1 MPGKTI
7 LEIPVPEQEQ
17 MLAQLR
23 AARYGHL
30 LALHVLLLCAAGWG
44 PSAIAAALFCSRTS
58 VYRVVAAYRRGHL
71 DLGLEADGAVP
82 PRVERVSLKR
92 SLLALLKRAPAAF
105 GWCRTRWSCACL
117 AAELKARRG
126 VALAKETVRR
136 WLHEAGYVWKR
147 ARYAAR
153 DDDPERAR
161 KLARIRQLRETLPR
175 KAAPFFADELD
186 IHLLP
191 KLGYEWML
199 KGTQTEVMTPGQNR
213 KNYLAGALNFAT
225 GKLLAVV
232 GERKNQWL
240 FLELLRRIEQ
250 ACPVAKFTKIYVV
263 ADNYGI
269 HKTQAVAPW
278 LARHPRFGL
287 VFLPSY
293 CPRANPIERVF
304 GDVHDKCT
312 RNHKR
317 DVQSL
322 REFRQKIAPGMRVS
336 YAPAERGSKLRLN
349 RPASGWFGWLR
360 PAYAAAAAVVLLAV
374 LVAVF
379 SLGNRRAD
387 EQQAQVLQP
396 TGESRV
402 ARPDKS
408 PVSTPPIIANEYV
421 TSTESGSQANNN
433 SGNMNSAT
441 PSPPRIAPT
450 QAHTRSPVRRDIENS
465 SSSTATVAE
474 LNDGDRCCC
483 IRGRGGGTSASL
495 DA

>member
-17 MLAQLR
+17 MLARLR

-71 DLGLEADGAVP
+71 DLGLEADAAP
-82 PRVERVSLKR
+82 PRVARASLKR
-92 SLLALLKRAPAAF
+92 SLVALLKRAPQAF
-105 GWCRTRWSCACL
+105 GWCRTRWGCACL

-126 VALAKETVRR
+126 VAVSQDTVRR

-147 ARYAAR
+147 ARHAAR
-153 DDDPERAR
+153 DDDPERAQ
-161 KLARIRQLRETLPR
+161 KLARIRQLCETLPR
-175 KAAPFFADELD
+175 NAALFFADELD

-232 GERKNQWL
+232 GERKHRWL
-240 FLELLRRIEQ
+240 FINLLRRIEQ

-269 HKTQAVAPW
+269 HKAQAVALW
-278 LARHPRFGL
+278 LAQHPRFEL
-287 VFLPSY
+287 VFLPGY
-293 CPRANPIERVF
+293 CPRANPIERAF
-304 GDVHDKCT
+304 GDAHDKCT

-317 DVQSL
+317 
-322 REFRQKIAPGMRVS
+322 REL
-336 YAPAERGSKLRLN
+336 AE
-349 RPASGWFGWLR
+349 
-360 PAYAAAAAVVLLAV
+360 
-374 LVAVF
+374 LVADVKAHLRWNGPWRYRL
-379 SLGNRRAD
+379 S
-387 EQQAQVLQP
+387 EIYY
-396 TGESRV
+396 
-402 ARPDKS
+402 
-408 PVSTPPIIANEYV
+408 TPEVEAALVP
-421 TSTESGSQANNN
+421 
-433 SGNMNSAT
+433 M
-441 PSPPRIAPT
+441 
-450 QAHTRSPVRRDIENS
+450 
-465 SSSTATVAE
+465 STAQE
-474 LNDGDRCCC
+474 LK
-483 IRGRGGGTSASL
+483 A
-495 DA
+495 A